1 MDELKK
7 LVDLV
12 EELENEHNK
21 EKQVQILQKI
31 GKLLLTEYIIQIGN
45 LTIKPL
51 LVEAYYYNSNFKDN
65 NSNFKD
71 NSVHAANESNANTY
85 ELARDRQEDNF
96 GKLYVHY
103 GTKDGIDI
111 VLSDGKYYLSFL
123 IKNALINNEF
133 ATQCKVSQILCGNCD
148 YIDKCDK
155 GINCKYYDETK
166 ILMHRDNTDNSEIV
180 FVKRKGLKNEYKNKP
195 LAALPIYKIKNY
207 AFTSGE
213 CKTNIVKNYIESQ
226 LKTESYDEEKLKE
239 LASGLIAW
247 KKLKG

>member
-1 MDELKK
+1 MDK
-7 LVDLV
+7 LRELV
-12 EELENEHNK
+12 ENLEK
-21 EKQVQILQKI
+21 ENDEKKQEKILQNI

-65 NSNFKD
+65 
-71 NSVHAANESNANTY
+71 SVHAANESNANTY
-85 ELARDRQEDNF
+85 ELARARQENNL

-103 GTKDGIDI
+103 GTKDGIDV
-111 VLSDGKYYLSFL
+111 VLSNGKYYLSFL
-123 IKNALINNEF
+123 IKNALINNKF
-133 ATQCKVSQILCGNCD
+133 AAQCKVSQILCGNCD
-148 YIDKCDK
+148 YNDKCNK
-155 GINCKYYDETK
+155 GINCKYYKTN
-166 ILMHRDNTDNSEIV
+166 ILKHKDNIENTEIV
-180 FVKRKGLKNEYKNKP
+180 FVRRKGLKNEYKDKL

-213 CKTNIVKNYIESQ
+213 SKTNIVKNYIESQ

-239 LASGLIAW
+239 LASGLVAW

>member
-1 MDELKK
+1 MDK
-7 LVDLV
+7 LRELV
-12 EELENEHNK
+12 ENLEKEHD
-21 EKQVQILQKI
+21 EKKQEKILQNI

-45 LTIKPL
+45 FTIKPL

-65 NSNFKD
+65 
-71 NSVHAANESNANTY
+71 SVHAANESTANTY
-85 ELARDRQEDNF
+85 ELARARQEDNF

-103 GTKDGIDI
+103 GTKDGIDVI
-111 VLSDGKYYLSFL
+111 LSNGKYYLSFL

-133 ATQCKVSQILCGNCD
+133 ATQCKVSKILCGNCD

-155 GINCKYYDETK
+155 GINCKYYDETN
-166 ILMHRDNTDNSEIV
+166 ILKHKDNIENTEIV
-180 FVKRKGLKNEYKNKP
+180 FVKRKGLKNEYKDKL

>member
-1 MDELKK
+1 MDK
-7 LVDLV
+7 LRELV
-12 EELENEHNK
+12 ENLEK
-21 EKQVQILQKI
+21 ENDEKKQEKILQNI

-65 NSNFKD
+65 
-71 NSVHAANESNANTY
+71 SVHAANESNANTY
-85 ELARDRQEDNF
+85 ELARARQENNF
-96 GKLYVHY
+96 GELYVHY
-103 GTKDGIDI
+103 GTKDGIDV
-111 VLSDGKYYLSFL
+111 VLSNGKYYLSFL
-123 IKNALINNEF
+123 IKNALINNKF
-133 ATQCKVSQILCGNCD
+133 AAQCKVSQILCGNCD
-148 YIDKCDK
+148 YIDKYNK
-155 GINCKYYDETK
+155 GINCKYYGTN
-166 ILMHRDNTDNSEIV
+166 ILKHKDNIENTEIV
-180 FVKRKGLKNEYKNKP
+180 FLRRKGLTNEYKDKS

-213 CKTNIVKNYIESQ
+213 SKTNIVKNYIESQ

>member
-1 MDELKK
+1 MVDLYELKEK
-7 LVDLV
+7 VA
-12 EELENEHNK
+12 ELEKTAKLDGNHE
-21 EKQVQILQKI
+21 EKQIKILQEI
-31 GKLLLTEYIIQIGN
+31 SAKLINEYIIQIGN

-51 LVEAYYYNSNFKDN
+51 LVEAYYYNK
-65 NSNFKD
+65 SNFKD
-71 NSVHAANESNANTY
+71 NSVHAANESTANTY
-85 ELARDRQEDNF
+85 ELARARQEDKF

-111 VLSDGKYYLSFL
+111 VLSNGNYYLSFL

-155 GINCKYYDETK
+155 GINCKYYDETN
-166 ILMHRDNTDNSEIV
+166 ILKHKDNIENTEIV
-180 FVKRKGLKNEYKNKP
+180 FVKRKGLKNEYKNKL

>member
-1 MDELKK
+1 MDELIK
-7 LVDLV
+7 LV
-12 EELENEHNK
+12 ENLEK
-21 EKQVQILQKI
+21 ENDEKKQEKILQNI

-51 LVEAYYYNSNFKDN
+51 LVEAYYN
-65 NSNFKD
+65 NNNFKD
-71 NSVHAANESNANTY
+71 NSVYAANKSNANTY
-85 ELARDRQEDNF
+85 ELARARQENNF

-111 VLSDGKYYLSFL
+111 VLSNGKYYLSFL

-155 GINCKYYDETK
+155 GINCKYYKTN
-166 ILMHRDNTDNSEIV
+166 ILKHKDNIENTEIV
-180 FVKRKGLKNEYKNKP
+180 FVKRKGLKNEYKDKL

>member
-1 MDELKK
+1 MVDLYELKEK
-7 LVDLV
+7 VA
-12 EELENEHNK
+12 ELEKTAKLDGNHE
-21 EKQVQILQKI
+21 EKQIIILQEI
-31 GKLLLTEYIIQIGN
+31 SAKLINEYEIKIGN
-45 LTIKPL
+45 LTIEPL
-51 LVEAYYYNSNFKDN
+51 LVEAYYYHKEKFPDN
-65 NSNFKD
+65 A
-71 NSVHAANESNANTY
+71 VHAANESTANTY
-85 ELARDRQEDNF
+85 ELARARQEDKF
-96 GKLYVHY
+96 GELYVHY

-111 VLSDGKYYLSFL
+111 VLSNGKYYLSFL

-133 ATQCKVSQILCGNCD
+133 ATQCKVSQILCGNCN

-155 GINCKYYDETK
+155 GINCKYYGTN
-166 ILMHRDNTDNSEIV
+166 ILKHKDNIENTEIV
-180 FVKRKGLKNEYKNKP
+180 FVKRKGLKNEYKDKL

>member
-7 LVDLV
+7 LEDMVY
-12 EELENEHNK
+12 ELKVALDNK
-21 EKQVQILQKI
+21 ANKKPDDIVPILQKI

-51 LVEAYYYNSNFKDN
+51 LVEAYYN

-71 NSVHAANESNANTY
+71 NSVHAANESNAKTY
-85 ELARDRQEDNF
+85 ELARARQENNF
-96 GKLYVHY
+96 GELYVHY
-103 GTKDGIDI
+103 GTKDGIDV
-111 VLSDGKYYLSFL
+111 VLSNGKYYLSFL
-123 IKNALINNEF
+123 IKNALINNKF
-133 ATQCKVSQILCGNCD
+133 AAQCKVSQILCGNCD

-155 GINCKYYDETK
+155 GINCKYYGTK

-180 FVKRKGLKNEYKNKP
+180 FVKRKGLKNEYKDKL

>member
-1 MDELKK
+1 M
-7 LVDLV
+7 
-12 EELENEHNK
+12 
-21 EKQVQILQKI
+21 
-31 GKLLLTEYIIQIGN
+31 
-45 LTIKPL
+45 
-51 LVEAYYYNSNFKDN
+51 
-65 NSNFKD
+65 
-71 NSVHAANESNANTY
+71 
-85 ELARDRQEDNF
+85 
-96 GKLYVHY
+96 HY

-111 VLSDGKYYLSFL
+111 VLSNGKYYLSFL

-133 ATQCKVSQILCGNCD
+133 ATQCKVSQILCGNCN

-155 GINCKYYDETK
+155 GINCKYYGTN
-166 ILMHRDNTDNSEIV
+166 ILKHKDNIENTEIV
-180 FVKRKGLKNEYKNKP
+180 FVRRKGLTNKYKNKP

>member
-1 MDELKK
+1 M
-7 LVDLV
+7 
-12 EELENEHNK
+12 EELEKLVEKLEDKNNK
-21 EKQVQILQKI
+21 EEERVKILQDI

-51 LVEAYYYNSNFKDN
+51 LVEAYYN

-71 NSVHAANESNANTY
+71 NSVHAANESNAKTY
-85 ELARDRQEDNF
+85 ELARARQEDNF
-96 GKLYVHY
+96 GELYVHY
-103 GTKDGIDI
+103 GTKDGIDV
-111 VLSDGKYYLSFL
+111 VLSKGKYYLSFL
-123 IKNALINNEF
+123 IKNALINNKF
-133 ATQCKVSQILCGNCD
+133 AAQCKVSQILCGNCD

-155 GINCKYYDETK
+155 GINCKYYGTE
-166 ILMHRDNTDNSEIV
+166 ILMHRDNTDNSDIV
-180 FVKRKGLKNEYKNKP
+180 FVKRKGLKNEYKNKL

-207 AFTSGE
+207 AFTAGE

>member
-1 MDELKK
+1 MEKLEK
-7 LVDLV
+7 LVNELV
-12 EELENEHNK
+12 AESNE
-21 EKQVQILQKI
+21 EKQIKTLQDI
-31 GKLLLTEYIIQIGN
+31 GKLLLTEYIIQVGD

-51 LVEAYYYNSNFKDN
+51 LVEAYYYNN
-65 NSNFKD
+65 NFKD
-71 NSVHAANESNANTY
+71 NSVHAAKESDANTY
-85 ELARDRQEDNF
+85 KLARARQENNF
-96 GKLYVHY
+96 GELYVHY
-103 GTKDGIDI
+103 GTKDGIDV
-111 VLSDGKYYLSFL
+111 VLSNGKYYLSFL

-133 ATQCKVSQILCGNCD
+133 ATQCKVSEMLCRNCD
-148 YIDKCDK
+148 YNSKCNK
-155 GINCKYYDETK
+155 GIECKYYDGTK
-166 ILMHRDNTDNSEIV
+166 ILMHRYNTDNSEIV
-180 FVKRKGLKNEYKNKP
+180 FVKRKGLKNKYKDEL

>member
-1 MDELKK
+1 MEKLKK
-7 LVDLV
+7 LV
-12 EELENEHNK
+12 EELEKESNE
-21 EKQVQILQKI
+21 EKQIKTLQDI
-31 GKLLLTEYIIQIGN
+31 GKLLLTEYIIQVGD

-51 LVEAYYYNSNFKDN
+51 LVEAYYNNS
-65 NSNFKD
+65 SNFKD
-71 NSVHAANESNANTY
+71 NSVYAANKSNANTY
-85 ELARDRQEDNF
+85 ELARARQEDNF
-96 GKLYVHY
+96 GELYVHY

-111 VLSDGKYYLSFL
+111 VLSNGKYYLSFL

-133 ATQCKVSQILCGNCD
+133 ATQCKVSEMLCGNCD
-148 YIDKCDK
+148 YNSKCNK
-155 GINCKYYDETK
+155 GIKCKYYDGTK

-180 FVKRKGLKNEYKNKP
+180 FVKRKGLKNEYKDKP

-226 LKTESYDEEKLKE
+226 LKTESCDEEKLKE

>member
-1 MDELKK
+1 MDELRELVKNLEKENDEKK
-7 LVDLV
+7 Q
-12 EELENEHNK
+12 
-21 EKQVQILQKI
+21 EKILQNI

-51 LVEAYYYNSNFKDN
+51 LVEAYYYN
-65 NSNFKD
+65 NSNYKD

-85 ELARDRQEDNF
+85 ELARARQENNF
-96 GKLYVHY
+96 GELYVHY
-103 GTKDGIDI
+103 GTKDGIDV
-111 VLSDGKYYLSFL
+111 VLSNGNYYLSFL
-123 IKNALINNEF
+123 IKNALINNKF
-133 ATQCKVSQILCGNCD
+133 AAQCRVSQILCGNCD

-155 GINCKYYDETK
+155 GINFKYYGTK

-180 FVKRKGLKNEYKNKP
+180 FVKRKGLKNEYKNKL

-213 CKTNIVKNYIESQ
+213 SKTNIVKNYIESQ

>member
-1 MDELKK
+1 MDK
-7 LVDLV
+7 LRELV
-12 EELENEHNK
+12 ENLEK
-21 EKQVQILQKI
+21 ENDEKKQEKILQNI

-65 NSNFKD
+65 
-71 NSVHAANESNANTY
+71 SVHAANESNANTY
-85 ELARDRQEDNF
+85 ELARARQENNF
-96 GKLYVHY
+96 SELYVHY
-103 GTKDGIDI
+103 GTKDGIDV
-111 VLSDGKYYLSFL
+111 VLSNGKYYLSFL
-123 IKNALINNEF
+123 IKNALINNKF
-133 ATQCKVSQILCGNCD
+133 AAQCKVSQILCGNCD
-148 YIDKCDK
+148 YIDKCNK
-155 GINCKYYDETK
+155 GINCKYYGTN
-166 ILMHRDNTDNSEIV
+166 ILKHKDNIENTEIV
-180 FVKRKGLKNEYKNKP
+180 FLRRKGLTNEYKDKS

-213 CKTNIVKNYIESQ
+213 SKTNIVKNYIESQ

>member
-7 LVDLV
+7 LV
-12 EELENEHNK
+12 ENLEK
-21 EKQVQILQKI
+21 ENDEKKQEKIIQNI
-31 GKLLLTEYIIQIGN
+31 GKLLLTEYIIQIDD
-45 LTIKPL
+45 LIIKPL

-65 NSNFKD
+65 
-71 NSVHAANESNANTY
+71 SVHAANASNANTY
-85 ELARDRQEDNF
+85 ELARARQENNF
-96 GKLYVHY
+96 GELYVHY
-103 GTKDGIDI
+103 GTKDGIDV
-111 VLSDGKYYLSFL
+111 VLSNGKYYLSFL
-123 IKNALINNEF
+123 IKNALINNKF
-133 ATQCKVSQILCGNCD
+133 AAQCKVSQILCGNCD
-148 YIDKCDK
+148 YNDKCNK
-155 GINCKYYDETK
+155 GINCKYYGTN
-166 ILMHRDNTDNSEIV
+166 ILKHTDNIENTEIV
-180 FVKRKGLKNEYKNKP
+180 FVRRKGLTNEYKDKS

>member
-1 MDELKK
+1 M
-7 LVDLV
+7 
-12 EELENEHNK
+12 EELEKLVEKLEDKNNK
-21 EKQVQILQKI
+21 EEERVKILQDI

-51 LVEAYYYNSNFKDN
+51 LVEAYYN

-71 NSVHAANESNANTY
+71 NSVHAANESNAKTY
-85 ELARDRQEDNF
+85 ELARARQEDNF
-96 GKLYVHY
+96 GELYVHY
-103 GTKDGIDI
+103 GTKDGIDV
-111 VLSDGKYYLSFL
+111 VLSKGKYYLSFL
-123 IKNALINNEF
+123 IKNALINNKF
-133 ATQCKVSQILCGNCD
+133 AAQCKVSQILCGNCD

-155 GINCKYYDETK
+155 GINCKYYGTK

-180 FVKRKGLKNEYKNKP
+180 FVKRKGLKNEYKNKL

-207 AFTSGE
+207 AFTAGE

>member
-1 MDELKK
+1 MEK
-7 LVDLV
+7 LEKLV
-12 EELENEHNK
+12 EELEKESNEESN
-21 EKQVQILQKI
+21 EESIEGKQIKILQDI

-51 LVEAYYYNSNFKDN
+51 LVEAYYYNN
-65 NSNFKD
+65 NFKD
-71 NSVHAANESNANTY
+71 NSVHAAKESDANTY
-85 ELARDRQEDNF
+85 KLARARQENNF
-96 GKLYVHY
+96 GELYVHY
-103 GTKDGIDI
+103 GTKDGIDV
-111 VLSDGKYYLSFL
+111 VLSNGKYYLSFL
-123 IKNALINNEF
+123 IKNALINNKF
-133 ATQCKVSQILCGNCD
+133 TTQCKVSQILCENCD
-148 YIDKCDK
+148 YIDKCIK
-155 GINCKYYDETK
+155 GINCKYYGTN
-166 ILMHRDNTDNSEIV
+166 ILKHKDNIENTEIV
-180 FVKRKGLKNEYKNKP
+180 FARRKGLTNEYKNKS

>member
-1 MDELKK
+1 MKELEK
-7 LVDLV
+7 LVYELV
-12 EELENEHNK
+12 DENNK
-21 EKQVQILQKI
+21 EEERVKILQDI

-51 LVEAYYYNSNFKDN
+51 LVEAYYN

-71 NSVHAANESNANTY
+71 NSVHAANESNAKTY
-85 ELARDRQEDNF
+85 ELARARQEDNF
-96 GKLYVHY
+96 GELYVHY
-103 GTKDGIDI
+103 GTKDGIDV
-111 VLSDGKYYLSFL
+111 VLSKGKYYLSFL
-123 IKNALINNEF
+123 IKNALINNKF
-133 ATQCKVSQILCGNCD
+133 AAQCKVSQILCGNCD

-155 GINCKYYDETK
+155 GINCKYYGTK
-166 ILMHRDNTDNSEIV
+166 ILMHRDNTDNSDIV
-180 FVKRKGLKNEYKNKP
+180 FVKRKGLKNEYKNKL

-207 AFTSGE
+207 AFTAGE

>member
-1 MDELKK
+1 MEK
-7 LVDLV
+7 LEKLV
-12 EELENEHNK
+12 EELEKESNE
-21 EKQVQILQKI
+21 ESIEGKQIKTLQDI

-51 LVEAYYYNSNFKDN
+51 LVEAYYN
-65 NSNFKD
+65 NNNFKD
-71 NSVHAANESNANTY
+71 NSVHAANKSNANTY
-85 ELARDRQEDNF
+85 KLARARQENNF
-96 GKLYVHY
+96 GELYVHY
-103 GTKDGIDI
+103 GTKDGIDV
-111 VLSDGKYYLSFL
+111 VLSNGKYYLSFL
-123 IKNALINNEF
+123 IKNALINNKF

-155 GINCKYYDETK
+155 GIKCKYYDGTK

-180 FVKRKGLKNEYKNKP
+180 FVKRKGLKNKYKNKP

>member
-1 MDELKK
+1 M
-7 LVDLV
+7 
-12 EELENEHNK
+12 EELEKLVEKLEDKNNK
-21 EKQVQILQKI
+21 EEERVKILQDI

-51 LVEAYYYNSNFKDN
+51 LVEAYYYN

-85 ELARDRQEDNF
+85 ELARARQKDNF
-96 GKLYVHY
+96 GELYVHY
-103 GTKDGIDI
+103 GTKDGIDV
-111 VLSDGKYYLSFL
+111 VLSNGKYYLSFL
-123 IKNALINNEF
+123 IKNALINNKF
-133 ATQCKVSQILCGNCD
+133 AAQCKVSEILCGNCD
-148 YIDKCDK
+148 NIDKCNK
-155 GINCKYYDETK
+155 GINCKYYGTN
-166 ILMHRDNTDNSEIV
+166 ILKHKDNIENTEIV
-180 FVKRKGLKNEYKNKP
+180 FVRRKGLTNKYKNKP

>member
-1 MDELKK
+1 MDNLIK
-7 LVDLV
+7 LV
-12 EELENEHNK
+12 ENLEK
-21 EKQVQILQKI
+21 ENDEKKQEKILQNI

-65 NSNFKD
+65 
-71 NSVHAANESNANTY
+71 SVHAANESNANTY
-85 ELARDRQEDNF
+85 ELARARQENNF

-103 GTKDGIDI
+103 GTKDGIDV
-111 VLSDGKYYLSFL
+111 VLSNGKYYLSFL
-123 IKNALINNEF
+123 IKNALINNKF
-133 ATQCKVSQILCGNCD
+133 AAQCKVSQILCGNCD
-148 YIDKCDK
+148 YNDKCNK
-155 GINCKYYDETK
+155 GINCKYYKTN
-166 ILMHRDNTDNSEIV
+166 ILKHKDNIENTEIV
-180 FVKRKGLKNEYKNKP
+180 FVRRKGLKNEYKDKL

-213 CKTNIVKNYIESQ
+213 SKTNIVKNYIESQ

>member
-1 MDELKK
+1 MDK
-7 LVDLV
+7 LRELV
-12 EELENEHNK
+12 ENLEK
-21 EKQVQILQKI
+21 ENDEKKQEKILQNI

-65 NSNFKD
+65 
-71 NSVHAANESNANTY
+71 SVHAANESNANTY
-85 ELARDRQEDNF
+85 ELARARQENNF

-103 GTKDGIDI
+103 GTKDGIDV
-111 VLSDGKYYLSFL
+111 VLSNGKYYLSFL
-123 IKNALINNEF
+123 IKNALINNKF
-133 ATQCKVSQILCGNCD
+133 AAQCKVSQILCGNCD
-148 YIDKCDK
+148 YIDKCNK
-155 GINCKYYDETK
+155 GINCKYYGTN
-166 ILMHRDNTDNSEIV
+166 ILKHKDNIENTEIV
-180 FVKRKGLKNEYKNKP
+180 FVRRKGLTNEYKDTS

-213 CKTNIVKNYIESQ
+213 SKTNIVKNYIESQ